1 MDTRT
6 HSLPLQFTNKD
17 HEALMNVWWTALMLK
32 KMSSKFFQPELAS
45 EAQFNILV
53 LLKDARK
60 PLTQREISDK
70 MFVNKSNMTGLLT
83 RLEAQ
88 GLIERLDVENDKR
101 SYNIR
106 LTSAGKK
113 IINRLDK
120 RYLAKVH
127 EVMDALTDREQK
139 ELIRLLTNVRAGLSE
154 SSSDE

>member
-1 MDTRT
+1 
-6 HSLPLQFTNKD
+6 
-17 HEALMNVWWTALMLK
+17 MNVWWTALLLK

-53 LLKDARK
+53 LLKDANK

-70 MFVNKSNMTGLLT
+70 MFVDKSNMTGILS

-88 GLIERLDVENDKR
+88 GLIERRDDANDKR
-101 SYNIR
+101 SYNIA

-113 IINRLDK
+113 LASKLDK

-127 EVMDALTDREQK
+127 EVMDGLSEREHK
-139 ELIRLLTNVRAGLSE
+139 ELIRLLSKVRDGLTASII
-154 SSSDE
+154 DGR